1 MTPGMEEAE
10 SEPRECLDLQ
20 YDSTLENILP
30 LDVFKDAV
38 DSVSSCLVRALRE
51 TPLLAHQALR
61 GHLDH
66 LEEGMMDHL
75 DNQGHLDLQDHHWM
89 DLTEAHRVS

>member
-20 YDSTLENILP
+20 
-30 LDVFKDAV
+30 
-38 DSVSSCLVRALRE
+38 ALKE

-75 DNQGHLDLQDHHWM
+75 DHQGHLDLQDRHWM
-89 DLTEAHRVS
+89 DLTEAHRLSVYLDHQDLLDLLDCLVSPLV